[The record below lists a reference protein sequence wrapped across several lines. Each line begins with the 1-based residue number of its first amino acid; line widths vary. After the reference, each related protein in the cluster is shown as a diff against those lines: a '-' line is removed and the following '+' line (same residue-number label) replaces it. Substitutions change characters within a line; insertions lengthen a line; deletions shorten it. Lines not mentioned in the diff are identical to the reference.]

1 MDDMKQFKIK
11 LNYLGLVTTLDLRR
25 VVAISDV
32 RNGKFLIYLENAVWS
47 VGESEF
53 DSVYNAW
60 MAV

>member
-32 RNGKFLIYLENAVWS
+32 RNGKFLIYFENAVWS

-60 MAV
+60 IAV